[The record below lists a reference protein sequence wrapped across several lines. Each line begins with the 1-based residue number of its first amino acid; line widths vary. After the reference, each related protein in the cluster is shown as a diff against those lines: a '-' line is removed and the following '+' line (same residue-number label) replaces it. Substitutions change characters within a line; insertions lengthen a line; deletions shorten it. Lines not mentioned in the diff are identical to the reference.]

1 MNQKCDE
8 RKRTMNGYN
17 RPVRLR
23 KKFAQGLVLS
33 VSTDPTVLFSSR
45 FTTVF
50 ASGVFTN
57 PTRHDM
63 HAIRQY
69 HRTKISTE
77 NFQQCVLLEL
87 DDADI

>member
-1 MNQKCDE
+1 MKKKCDE

-17 RPVRLR
+17 RPIRLR
-23 KKFAQGLVLS
+23 TKFAQGLVLS

-50 ASGVFTN
+50 ASGVFTSQ
-57 PTRHDM
+57 THD
-63 HAIRQY
+63 RCNSTPNG
-69 HRTKISTE
+69 RTKISTE

-87 DDADI
+87 DHADI